1 MTSTGALAQYQYPEK
16 GLGLRLSSANQRK
29 IQIDRQGI
37 VCRGRPRLATGL
49 AITAAHKKGAPACLN
64 EALRLGNRQG
74 DSDAAS
80 FLSASSAD
88 VTGRRHTGGLW
99 PDRRQLHRM
108 SERVK

>member
-16 GLGLRLSSANQRK
+16 GLGLRFSSANQRK

-64 EALRLGNRQG
+64 EALRRPAKG
-74 DSDAAS
+74 
-80 FLSASSAD
+80 LSAPRARPD
-88 VTGRRHTGGLW
+88 GVLPATARMPPRRPVVCHH
-99 PDRRQLHRM
+99 Q
-108 SERVK
+108 